1 MKNKDTHITLW
12 VQDDNDLSHE
22 TCYVDGEK
30 KGDIQMHLNCILEER
45 RKGKNL
51 LQEDNLQLFQ
61 IKKDGSESYV
71 IQACYKEKDILG
83 RRIAFMSLITGVQN
97 IDEAVDLLED
107 NSKSIGRTCSPDDIR
122 KIKEAGRKPCM
133 DKKRF
138 IVLAILVL
146 IIIVIILCQNN
157 LVKK

>member
-1 MKNKDTHITLW
+1 MKDKHITLW
-12 VQDDNDLSHE
+12 VQDDVDLSHE

-30 KGDIQMHLNCILEER
+30 KDDIQTHLSKIIEKR
-45 RKGKNL
+45 RKGRNL
-51 LQEDNLQLFQ
+51 LQKGNLQLFQ
-61 IKKDGSESYV
+61 IKDGYV
-71 IQACYKEKDILG
+71 IQGCYVEVDKLG
-83 RRIAFMSLITGVQN
+83 RRIAFMSLITGVPN
-97 IDEAVDLLED
+97 IDEAADLLED
-107 NSKSIGRTCSPDDIR
+107 SSKSIGRTCSSDDIR

-133 DKKRF
+133 DKKQF